1 MDNLQPFSGDYSL
14 TRDHPLTG
22 DYLLTGDYSPIDNQP
37 STSEQQPTG
46 NRPPKK
52 RRLSEETPTCV
63 QPCTSGDSLR
73 PECINRVARDTL
85 LSNIT
90 ELNFTQEGLSE
101 TDITELILYIQHL
114 PALKILCMGENNI
127 SDSLAASLLDALTDA
142 KLKIIKFDINNNNF
156 TDITGA
162 ALARFLR
169 FNKELEYLDIG
180 GYYHIFGEETLCD
193 IMTAI
198 GDIEGLKVLKLY
210 GLSSDYL
217 HLALK
222 NKLLEELDIQLAVL
236 AETLCEQ
243 CAGLVDMPNLTNLNI
258 ADVNLSSPE
267 AFLFLLEYLLSNT
280 NLRKLHIGWTDLDT
294 RHIRMLGC
302 VLEKQHNLQVLN
314 VSGFDLSEAT
324 KMQLNELFGR
334 LKSLEELSL
343 QMCDITNLRDLLDA
357 IKQSPIKKLNITGND
372 FYDIIPQPEESFIE
386 NYLKREI
393 EFFH

>member
-1 MDNLQPFSGDYSL
+1 MDS
-14 TRDHPLTG
+14 
-22 DYLLTGDYSPIDNQP
+22 
-37 STSEQQPTG
+37 
-46 NRPPKK
+46 
-52 RRLSEETPTCV
+52 
-63 QPCTSGDSLR
+63 
-73 PECINRVARDTL
+73 
-85 LSNIT
+85 
-90 ELNFTQEGLSE
+90 
-101 TDITELILYIQHL
+101 
-114 PALKILCMGENNI
+114 NNI
-127 SDSLAASLLDALTDA
+127 SDSLAASLLDTLTDA
-142 KLKIIKFDINNNNF
+142 KLKIIKLDINNNNF

-222 NKLLEELDIQLAVL
+222 NKLLLEELDIQLAVL
-236 AETLCEQ
+236 ADTLCEQ
-243 CAGLVDMPNLTNLNI
+243 CAGLVDIPNLTNLNI
-258 ADVNLSSPE
+258 ADVDLSSPE
-267 AFLFLLEYLLSNT
+267 AFLFLLDYLLSNT
-280 NLRKLHIGWTDLDT
+280 NLRSLHIGWTDLDT

-324 KMQLNELFGR
+324 KMQLNELFRR

-357 IKQSPIKKLNITGND
+357 IKQSPIKRLNITGND
-372 FYDIIPQPEESFIE
+372 FYDIIPDPEEAFIE
-386 NYLKREI
+386 NYLKKKI

>member
-1 MDNLQPFSGDYSL
+1 MDNLQPFLGDQ
-14 TRDHPLTG
+14 D
-22 DYLLTGDYSPIDNQP
+22 
-37 STSEQQPTG
+37 E
-46 NRPPKK
+46 RPPKK
-52 RRLSEETPTCV
+52 RRLSEETLTGDQPPT
-63 QPCTSGDSLR
+63 SDGSLR
-73 PECINRVARDTL
+73 PNCINLINRHTS
-85 LSNIT
+85 LSEIT
-90 ELNFTQEGLSE
+90 ELNFTHDRLSE
-101 TDITELILYIQHL
+101 TDIKELILYIQQL
-114 PALKILCMGENNI
+114 RLSALKILCLGENNI
-127 SDSLAASLLDALTDA
+127 SDSLAAGLLDALTDA
-142 KLKIIKFDINNNNF
+142 KLKIIKLDINNNNF

-217 HLALK
+217 HLALN
-222 NKLLEELDIQLAVL
+222 NKLLLEELDIQLAVL

-243 CAGLVDMPNLTNLNI
+243 CAGLINMPNLTNLNI

-267 AFLFLLEYLLSNT
+267 AFIFLLDYLLSNT
-280 NLRKLHIGWTDLDT
+280 NLRKLHIGWADLDT

-357 IKQSPIKKLNITGND
+357 IKQSPIKRLNITGND
-372 FYDIIPQPEESFIE
+372 FYDIIPHPEEAFIE
-386 NYLKREI
+386 NYLEKKI

>member
-1 MDNLQPFSGDYSL
+1 MDNLQPFPGDQ
-14 TRDHPLTG
+14 D
-22 DYLLTGDYSPIDNQP
+22 
-37 STSEQQPTG
+37 E
-46 NRPPKK
+46 RPPKK
-52 RRLSEETPTCV
+52 RRLSGKTSTGDQ
-63 QPCTSGDSLR
+63 QPAGDQPPIGDQQPAGNASSR
-73 PECINRVARDTL
+73 PNCINRIAGNT
-85 LSNIT
+85 SSSKIT
-90 ELNFTQEGLSE
+90 ELNFTDAGLSN
-101 TDITELILYIQHL
+101 TDITELILYIQQRL
-114 PALKILCMGENNI
+114 PALQILCLGENNI
-127 SDSLAASLLDALTDA
+127 SDSLAAGLLDALTDA
-142 KLKIIKFDINNNNF
+142 KLKIIKLDINNNNF

-169 FNKELEYLDIG
+169 FNKELEYVDIG

-222 NKLLEELDIQLAVL
+222 NKLLLEELDIQLAVL

-243 CAGLVDMPNLTNLNI
+243 CAGLVDMPNCTNLNI

-280 NLRKLHIGWTDLDT
+280 NLRSLHIGWTELDT

-357 IKQSPIKKLNITGND
+357 IKQSPIKRLNITGND
-372 FYDIIPQPEESFIE
+372 FYDIIPDPEEAFINPE
-386 NYLKREI
+386 AFIKNYLKKEI

>member
-1 MDNLQPFSGDYSL
+1 MDNLQPFPGDQ
-14 TRDHPLTG
+14 D
-22 DYLLTGDYSPIDNQP
+22 
-37 STSEQQPTG
+37 E
-46 NRPPKK
+46 RPPKK
-52 RRLSEETPTCV
+52 RRLSGKTSTGDQ
-63 QPCTSGDSLR
+63 QPAGDQPPIGDQQPAGNASSR
-73 PECINRVARDTL
+73 PNCINRIAGNT
-85 LSNIT
+85 SSSKIT
-90 ELNFTQEGLSE
+90 ELNFTDAGLSN
-101 TDITELILYIQHL
+101 TDITELILYIQQRL
-114 PALKILCMGENNI
+114 PALQILCLGENNI
-127 SDSLAASLLDALTDA
+127 SDSLAAGLLDALTDA
-142 KLKIIKFDINNNNF
+142 KLKIIKLDINNNNF

-222 NKLLEELDIQLAVL
+222 NKLLLEELDIQLAVL

-243 CAGLVDMPNLTNLNI
+243 CAGLVDIPNLTNLNI
-258 ADVNLSSPE
+258 ADVDLSSPE
-267 AFLFLLEYLLSNT
+267 AFLFLLDYLLSNT
-280 NLRKLHIGWTDLDT
+280 NLRSLHIGWTDLDT

-324 KMQLNELFGR
+324 KMQLNELFRR

-357 IKQSPIKKLNITGND
+357 IKQSPIKRLNITGND
-372 FYDIIPQPEESFIE
+372 FYDIIPDPEEAFIE
-386 NYLKREI
+386 NYLKKKI

>member
-142 KLKIIKFDINNNNF
+142 KLKIIKLDINNNNF

-236 AETLCEQ
+236 AETLSEQ

-258 ADVNLSSPE
+258 ADVNLISPE

>member
-1 MDNLQPFSGDYSL
+1 MDDLQPFPGDQ
-14 TRDHPLTG
+14 D
-22 DYLLTGDYSPIDNQP
+22 
-37 STSEQQPTG
+37 E
-46 NRPPKK
+46 RPPKK
-52 RRLSEETPTCV
+52 RRLSGETSTGDQQPAGYQQPTGDQ
-63 QPCTSGDSLR
+63 QPAGDQQPTGNASSR
-73 PECINRVARDTL
+73 PNCINRINRHTL
-85 LSNIT
+85 SSEIT
-90 ELNFTQEGLSE
+90 ELNFTDAGLIE
-101 TDITELILYIQHL
+101 TDITELILYIQQQRL
-114 PALKILCMGENNI
+114 AALQILCLGENNI
-127 SDSLAASLLDALTDA
+127 SDSLAAGLLDALTDA
-142 KLKIIKFDINNNNF
+142 KLKIIKLDINNNNF

-222 NKLLEELDIQLAVL
+222 NKLLLEELDIQLAVL

-243 CAGLVDMPNLTNLNI
+243 CAGLIDMPNLTNLNI
-258 ADVNLSSPE
+258 ADVDLSSPE
-267 AFLFLLEYLLSNT
+267 AFLFLLDYLLSNT
-280 NLRKLHIGWTDLDT
+280 NLRSLHIGWTELDT

-357 IKQSPIKKLNITGND
+357 IKQSPIKRLNITGND
-372 FYDIIPQPEESFIE
+372 FYDIIPDPEEAFIE
-386 NYLKREI
+386 NYLKKKI